1 MFSADKPRDLA
12 STITMNQNH
21 LWNFFKLNGGVMI
34 KGYFDALLE
43 VPPKSV
49 AEIATETVGILCV
62 TFMEEGQLV

>member
-1 MFSADKPRDLA
+1 
-12 STITMNQNH
+12 MNQNH